1 MDLKQRKPVHLKC
14 PNCGHDF
21 AVNTNRIEEDYVLL
35 KSKVTRLK
43 AELELL
49 NERNVSQKSPERK
62 RLRALIADTNAQI
75 VAIKKV
81 RKALSEETEIQ
92 KYIIFYKKVKS
103 IIGEEKTV
111 KLMKEAEEEL
121 IFREYDLAIQKGN
134 NFTGA

>member
-14 PNCGHDF
+14 SNCGHDF
-21 AVNTNRIEEDYVLL
+21 AVNTNRIEEDYALL
-35 KSKVTRLK
+35 KSKATRLK

-49 NERNVSQKSPERK
+49 NEKNVSQKSPERK

-81 RKALSEETEIQ
+81 RQALSRETEIQ
-92 KYIIFYKKVKS
+92 KYIIFYNKVKS
-103 IIGEEKTV
+103 VIGEEKTI
-111 KLMKEAEEEL
+111 KLIKEAEEEL

>member
-14 PNCGHDF
+14 PKCGHDF
-21 AVNTNRIEEDYVLL
+21 AVNTNRIEEDYMLL
-35 KSKVTRLK
+35 KSKATK
-43 AELELL
+43 IKSELELL

-62 RLRALIADTNAQI
+62 RLKALLADTNAQI

-81 RKALSEETEIQ
+81 RQALSRETEIQ
-92 KYIIFYKKVKS
+92 KHSIFYKKVKG

>member
-1 MDLKQRKPVHLKC
+1 MDLKQSKPMHLKC
-14 PNCGHDF
+14 PKCGHDF
-21 AVNTNRIEEDYVLL
+21 AVNTKRIEEDYMLL
-35 KSKVTRLK
+35 KAKATKIK
-43 AELELL
+43 AELEVL

-62 RLRALIADTNAQI
+62 RLKALLADTNAQI

-81 RKALSEETEIQ
+81 RKALSEESEIQ

-103 IIGEEKTV
+103 IIGEEMTV

>member
-1 MDLKQRKPVHLKC
+1 MDLKQSKPMHLKC
-14 PNCGHDF
+14 PKCGYDF
-21 AVNTNRIEEDYVLL
+21 AVNTKRIEEDYMLL
-35 KSKVTRLK
+35 KAKATKIK
-43 AELELL
+43 AELTVL

-62 RLRALIADTNAQI
+62 RLKALLADTNAQI

-81 RKALSEETEIQ
+81 RKALSEESEIQ
-92 KYIIFYKKVKS
+92 KYIIFYKKAKS
-103 IIGEEKTV
+103 IIGEEKAV